1 MRVDDLRILE
11 VGDRSL
17 FADTLPDNTTLL
29 WTGARAICCAALQRR
44 NFGPGSVWFLMRSL
58 RRGDFDLI
66 VCHAPLHNPLGLR
79 WMLRLLGRDPLTF
92 AGALFRSWGVQF
104 LRVATPTP
112 LIVMDTEDTSAIGRH
127 NLFLFPRCRAWF
139 KRELPPDHWKV
150 FVGATGANTLTAR
163 FRRRRFFQE
172 CVDKLRPISLGIGEA
187 KIQRIDDMTAK
198 AKASSEQASLQT
210 ATAETPEEAAAAPRC
225 VDVFFAGALS
235 NSHARGLGYMQL
247 RALQNAGY
255 AIDIAEGGL
264 PQDEYFARCAR
275 AWLVWSPEGYGW
287 DCFRHYEAPLCGAV
301 PLISRP
307 TIYRHAPLRDGEHCL
322 TYDVE
327 GDDLQ
332 AVVKRALG
340 DKPRLTAMAQ
350 AAREH
355 VLRHHT
361 HYRLCEYMASVGL
374 DARRI
379 AANERE

>member
-29 WTGARAICCAALQRR
+29 WTGARAIRPAAKRH
-44 NFGPGSVWFLMRSL
+44 NFGPGSVWFLRRAL
-58 RRGDFDLI
+58 RQDDFDLI

-79 WMLRLLGRDPLTF
+79 WILRLLGRNPLTF
-92 AGALFRSWGVQF
+92 AGALFRSWGLRF
-104 LRVATPTP
+104 LCVTTSIP
-112 LIVMDTEDTSAIGRH
+112 LIVLDTEDTSAIGRH

-139 KRELPPDHWKV
+139 KRELPPDYWKV
-150 FVGATGANTLTAR
+150 FVGVTGANTLTAR
-163 FRRRRFFQE
+163 FRRRLFFQA
-172 CVDKLRPISLGIGEA
+172 CVDKLHPISLGIGEA
-187 KIQRIDDMTAK
+187 KVQRIDGLIA
-198 AKASSEQASLQT
+198 AAIASSEKASLQT
-210 ATAETPEEAAAAPRC
+210 AMVERPEEAAAAPRC

-235 NSHARGLGYMQL
+235 NSYVRGLGYTQL
-247 RALQNAGY
+247 EALQNTGY
-255 AIDIAEGGL
+255 VIDIDESGL
-264 PQDEYFARCAR
+264 SQDEYFARCAR

-307 TIYRHAPLRDGEHCL
+307 TIYRYAPLRDGEHCF

-332 AVVKRALG
+332 AVVIRALC
-340 DKPRLTAMAQ
+340 DRPRLTAMAQ

-355 VLRHHT
+355 VLRHHA
-361 HYRLCEYMASVGL
+361 HRRLCEYMASVAL
-374 DARRI
+374 DAGVI